1 MDNTNIKNIK
11 LVSELMSFC
20 YNYGAKKVN
29 IEIEHLDNMIQINV
43 SAYIKNIDASTLNE
57 VKNRLSSPRCHEI
70 EEYYWSLS
78 GDDNTDSELI
88 LVGMMIDKASV
99 TYDTKNHL
107 LNMSCIREV

>member
-20 YNYGAKKVN
+20 YNYGATKVN
-29 IEIEHLDNMIQINV
+29 IEIENLDHSIQINV
-43 SAYIKNIDASTLNE
+43 TSHIKNIDTSTLNE
-57 VKNRLSSPRCHEI
+57 VKNRLSTPRCHEI

-88 LVGMMIDKASV
+88 LVGMMIDKASI
-99 TYDTKNHL
+99 TYDNETHL
-107 LNMSCIREV
+107 LNMSFVREL